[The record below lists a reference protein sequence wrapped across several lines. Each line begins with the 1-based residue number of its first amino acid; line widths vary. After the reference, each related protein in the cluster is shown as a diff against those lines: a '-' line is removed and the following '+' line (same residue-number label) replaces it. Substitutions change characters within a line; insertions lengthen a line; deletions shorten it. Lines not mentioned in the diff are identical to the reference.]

1 MSKFVCG
8 GRFLQSWAFHRC
20 TKDKSIPMKNIH
32 ISKPKECI
40 GDVTYARGKRTL
52 VLIMTALF
60 RKSFVMKNPLYW
72 TKYRSPSTS
81 LSMHQVWLY
90 WRSVIMKFSYIEVQL
105 YWNSVI
111 LKFSYIEIQLYWSS
125 VILKFS
131 YIEVQLYWSSVI
143 LKFSYIEIQLYWSSV
158 IMKRF
163 HVPLKFHYN

>member
-1 MSKFVCG
+1 MFVFFWCWEKEVNFLVTTSLKLFKYRRLVNYIYMYYFSDKVIKLLTFPDLSKFVCG
-8 GRFLQSWAFHRC
+8 GRFLQSWAFHGC
-20 TKDKSIPMKNIH
+20 TKAKSIPMENIH

-60 RKSFVMKNPLYW
+60 RKSFVMKKRLYW

-90 WRSVIMKFSYIEVQL
+90 WRSVIMKFSYNEV
-105 YWNSVI
+105 
-111 LKFSYIEIQLYWSS
+111 QLYWSS

-131 YIEVQLYWSSVI
+131 YIEVQL
-143 LKFSYIEIQLYWSSV
+143 
-158 IMKRF
+158 
-163 HVPLKFHYN
+163 